1 MRQAA
6 QHSHGGSLPGSVWSE
21 ETEDRSG
28 LDLKGKIPHGMHVP
42 ETLAQ
47 LVEYNH
53 RFGHGETLL
62 R

>member
-6 QHSHGGSLPGSVWSE
+6 QHSHGGGLPRSVWSE
-21 ETEDRSG
+21 ETEDCSG

-47 LVEYNH
+47 VLEHNH
-53 RFGHGETLL
+53 WFGHDETLL